1 MNYFYLPLEEWTN
14 QFVHDWL
21 IPNFRGIFR
30 LISDR
35 IEVIL
40 DLFQTILLWI
50 PPELFTLA
58 VAILAWR
65 TAGKRVA
72 LFVLIGFLFIG
83 SVNLWTEAMQLLA
96 IVLSASFFSI
106 VVGVPLGILAAKKEW
121 VNAIVRPILDFMQTL
136 PSFVYLIPT
145 AMLLGLGAV
154 PAVISTFIFA
164 TPPAVRLTT
173 LGIRQVPADVVEA
186 ARAFGSTSWQM
197 LIKVQLPLAVPSIMA
212 GINQTILLSLSMAV
226 IAAMIGSPGLGSV
239 VLSALTS
246 VNVGKGVIGG
256 LGIVIL
262 AIVLDRITASL
273 GAKKNKQGK

>member
-72 LFVLIGFLFIG
+72 LLVL
-83 SVNLWTEAMQLLA
+83 
-96 IVLSASFFSI
+96 
-106 VVGVPLGILAAKKEW
+106 
-121 VNAIVRPILDFMQTL
+121 
-136 PSFVYLIPT
+136 
-145 AMLLGLGAV
+145 MLRTV
-154 PAVISTFIFA
+154 
-164 TPPAVRLTT
+164 
-173 LGIRQVPADVVEA
+173 
-186 ARAFGSTSWQM
+186 
-197 LIKVQLPLAVPSIMA
+197 
-212 GINQTILLSLSMAV
+212 
-226 IAAMIGSPGLGSV
+226 
-239 VLSALTS
+239 
-246 VNVGKGVIGG
+246 
-256 LGIVIL
+256 GIVIR
-262 AIVLDRITASL
+262 AVTQSISIPVIRIMS
-273 GAKKNKQGK
+273 